1 MIFQLLEGGELFDR
15 VLKKKKY
22 DERESAIVM
31 KQLLEALIYLENKG
45 IIHRDLKL
53 ENILLVN
60 KEDDCLI
67 KLADFGLSVTLE
79 NLDPKV
85 RCGTPGYVAPEIL
98 ADEKYDEKVD
108 IFSAGVILYIL
119 YLFFLVCFNIFLDFL
134 EAHHFM
140 ENLIMK
146 FFGRTR
152 IVKLITTLGTMDLE
166 FQRMVFHLLFLYSH
180 FI

>member
-60 KEDDCLI
+60 REDNCLI
-67 KLADFGLSVTLE
+67 KLADFGLSVNLE
-79 NLDPKV
+79 HLDPKV
-85 RCGTPGYVAPEIL
+85 RCGTPGYVAPEIITG
-98 ADEKYDEKVD
+98 KTYDCKTD
-108 IFSAGVILYIL
+108 MFSIGAILYVL
-119 YLFFLVCFNIFLDFL
+119 
-134 EAHHFM
+134 
-140 ENLIMK
+140 
-146 FFGRTR
+146 
-152 IVKLITTLGTMDLE
+152 
-166 FQRMVFHLLFLYSH
+166 
-180 FI
+180 